1 MKIGI
6 LTQPLTTNYGGILQN
21 YALQTILKQLGYND
35 VLTIDYG
42 KYTWAEWFKDTI
54 KITVKKILR
63 RDAHYK
69 SMPFLV
75 AKAQIPLRRFVHDR
89 ISLTV
94 PRIDWPTRR
103 IFKRYKFDAL
113 IVGSDQV
120 WRPCYN
126 SHSIEDMYLQFA
138 KDTHIKRLAYAAS
151 FGTDS
156 WEYTEEQ
163 TLRCSTL
170 AKKFDAISVREDS
183 GVPLCRKYLGVD
195 SDHLLDPTMLLNAS
209 DYAELCENVAK
220 RGPFVFAYILD
231 EDTSNLREIEAFAN
245 SKGLPLLVKSAG
257 PNLNEED
264 SVELWLSYF
273 RDASYVITDSF
284 HGMVFSIIFN
294 KDFAVLGNMHRGNSR
309 FESLL
314 RVLNL
319 SSCLLECL
327 QDFCFNIEWNNIN
340 SIISTKREMSIKWL
354 QCYLGGIDL

>member
-21 YALQTILKQLGYND
+21 YALQTTLKQLGYNE

-42 KYTWAEWFKDTI
+42 KYTWPEWFKDTI
-54 KITVKKILR
+54 KITIKKLLR

-69 SMPFLV
+69 SMPSRV
-75 AKAQIPLRRFVHDR
+75 AKAQIPLRRFVNDR

-103 IFKRYKFDAL
+103 LFKRYKFDAL

-170 AKKFDAISVREDS
+170 AKKFDAISVREES
-183 GVPLCRKYLGVD
+183 GVPLCRKYLGVE
-195 SDHLLDPTMLLNAS
+195 SEHVLDPTMLLRAS
-209 DYAELCENVAK
+209 DYAELCANVVK
-220 RGPFVFAYILD
+220 RKPFVFAYILD
-231 EDTSNLREIEAFAN
+231 KDTATLREIEAFAN

-257 PNLNEED
+257 PNLNEDD

-284 HGMVFSIIFN
+284 HGTVFSIIFN
-294 KDFAVLGNMHRGNSR
+294 KDFGVLGNMHRGNAR
-309 FESLL
+309 FESLINDFSL
-314 RVLNL
+314 FECVLKQPFSDIQQVDWESVNSTLDFKRRFSRNWLEKSL
-319 SSCLLECL
+319 S
-327 QDFCFNIEWNNIN
+327 
-340 SIISTKREMSIKWL
+340 
-354 QCYLGGIDL
+354 